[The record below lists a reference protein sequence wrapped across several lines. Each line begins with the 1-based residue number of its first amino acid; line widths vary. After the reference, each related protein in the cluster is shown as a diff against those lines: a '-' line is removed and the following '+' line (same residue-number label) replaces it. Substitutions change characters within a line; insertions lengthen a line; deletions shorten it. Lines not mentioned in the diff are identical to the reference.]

1 MSDEH
6 SIIINTLHAPITG
19 SEHHLTHNYLHPLHP
34 THKPIPITQ
43 SQTLLQS
50 SSRQTSQNFSLYS
63 NILTSHPF
71 LHYLAG
77 IPSLLATLIS
87 NPTLLTTVIGNPRIL
102 ALIAGSPDL
111 LGEIESNPALLRL
124 IVQNPD
130 LLNKGAIYA
139 NMASILG
146 TNTPSLNLDTKLKND
161 LIKTQEFND
170 YKKTQQ
176 IIQDKKTNFTKQ
188 LLPANHK
195 LNPTVIANAKALA
208 LTLKAIAKE
217 IDVRLPTQSQINDNK
232 TNIVRR
238 GPSNTVNIKNNIQT
252 NTNSHFDILFANPAL
267 LAMLA
272 SATTI
277 TNKGKLFSLKELGF
291 EQETQSEIQASAL
304 NENDQ
309 EKGVGEITE
318 APSIKRIEPSIVD
331 TYKYH

>member
-6 SIIINTLHAPITG
+6 SIIINSLHAPIAST
-19 SEHHLTHNYLHPLHP
+19 EHYITHHIHPTNQ

-43 SQTLLQS
+43 PQTLLQS
-50 SSRQTSQNFSLYS
+50 SSIQTPQNFSLYS
-63 NILTSHPF
+63 NVLIQNPF

-87 NPTLLTTVIGNPRIL
+87 NPTLLTAVLGNPRIL

-124 IVQNPD
+124 IVQNPA
-130 LLNKGAIYA
+130 LIEKGSVFA
-139 NMASILG
+139 NLASILG
-146 TNTPSLNLDTKLKND
+146 SSTPSLNPDTKLKNN
-161 LIKTQEFND
+161 LIKTQEVND

-188 LLPANHK
+188 LLPANHR

-217 IDVRLPTQSQINDNK
+217 IDIQLPTQQQINNNK
-232 TNIVRR
+232 TNIGRR
-238 GPSNTVNIKNNIQT
+238 GPSNTTNIKNNTQT
-252 NTNSHFDILFANPAL
+252 NTNSHLDVLFANPAL

-291 EQETQSEIQASAL
+291 EQETQSEIQSSAL

-318 APSIKRIEPSIVD
+318 APSIKRIEPSIMD